1 MQIFE
6 EELLEKKTKKK
17 HISMK
22 QIGRKDLRLPK
33 RMSENQQSSGK
44 RHFSE
49 ERNIFGS
56 DGRKKVWRKPSTSLK
71 TKKIKTNCQTW
82 RRACK
87 GLLMLVF

>member
-1 MQIFE
+1 MGIIITSQTIRNN
-6 EELLEKKTKKK
+6 LHNANIRGRTPRKKKQKKK

-56 DGRKKVWRKPSTSLK
+56 DGRKKVWKKPSTSLK
-71 TKKIKTNCQTW
+71 TKKN
-82 RRACK
+82 
-87 GLLMLVF
+87 